1 MLRLLNGVFK
11 KCLCRGVCCM
21 CAIRLQRDWCKP
33 LVNSKPS
40 RLLDLKKWGHHGSN
54 FITVK
59 CQLFVLSPNR
69 VELVCSAG
77 EPLFF
82 NTRGGPFLPTL
93 RMLHKCTWERSKVMS
108 VSRNQTVTVFGR
120 LYACS
125 LSVSYV
131 QKCVPILIQNNPHTN
146 PDLWPQNP
154 NRPESA
160 PENGGR
166 CRRHQV

>member
-1 MLRLLNGVFK
+1 MYVGKVQ
-11 KCLCRGVCCM
+11 GHVC
-21 CAIRLQRDWCKP
+21 
-33 LVNSKPS
+33 VSKPDCYSFWPTLSMLVECELRS
-40 RLLDLKKWGHHGSN
+40 RMRAY
-54 FITVK
+54 
-59 CQLFVLSPNR
+59 PNTKQPSHESR
-69 VELVCSAG
+69 
-77 EPLFF
+77 PLAPKPKQ
-82 NTRGGPFLPTL
+82 TRGGPYLPTL
-93 RMLHKCTWERSKVMS
+93 RMLHKCTCERSKVMF

-125 LSVSYV
+125 LSASYV
-131 QKCVPILIQNNPHTN
+131 QGCVPILIQNNPHTN